1 MSTDG
6 GCACLPRRQDRFLAG
21 DVQRMK
27 LICPRCGAGKRA
39 ALEIVEACRNPPSL
53 IDHLARL
60 VSRKQRPGVVSD
72 TWSYRNQLIVLFR
85 GYSEARGFYPW
96 ANVGRKVQ
104 KGQKAFYI
112 MAPHLVPKK
121 DDKKNGAQ
129 KAKPKKKR
137 GGKKA
142 EQEKVL
148 VGYRA
153 VPVFGLEQTEPAEDW
168 KEEERYHP
176 FGEGEGTVRVFNG
189 YRQPWYRWY
198 EKLLTDTLDE
208 LTALLGAAVV
218 AKLFNQATEL
228 QDLLNKLG
236 THPVE
241 EVAERI
247 DRSCRAVAAFLE
259 EEGIPAGEARRQE
272 QQ

>member
-1 MSTDG
+1 MYFTEH
-6 GCACLPRRQDRFLAG
+6 A
-21 DVQRMK
+21 K
-27 LICPRCGAGKRA
+27 LA
-39 ALEIVEACRNPPSL
+39 ALEIIEACRNPPSL

-60 VSRKQRPGVVSD
+60 VSKKQRPGVVSD
-72 TWSYRNQLIVLFR
+72 TWSYRNQLIVLLR

-96 ANVGRKVQ
+96 ANVGRRVQ
-104 KGQKAFYI
+104 KGQKAFYV
-112 MAPHLVPKK
+112 MAPLLVNKK
-121 DDKKNGAQ
+121 DDEKNGAM
-129 KAKPKKKR
+129 KAKPKKKP

-142 EQEKVL
+142 EERQKVL
-148 VGYRA
+148 IGYRA
-153 VPVFGLEQTEPAEDW
+153 VPVFGLEQTEAAEDW
-168 KEEERYHP
+168 KEEESYHP

-198 EKLLTDTLDE
+198 EKLLTDTPDQ

-218 AKLFNQATEL
+218 AKMFNQPTEL

-247 DRSCRAVAAFLE
+247 DRSCRAVATFLE

>member
-1 MSTDG
+1 MYFTEH
-6 GCACLPRRQDRFLAG
+6 AKQ
-21 DVQRMK
+21 
-27 LICPRCGAGKRA
+27 A
-39 ALEIVEACRNPPSL
+39 ALEIIEACRNPPSL
-53 IDHLARL
+53 IGHLARL

-72 TWSYRNQLIVLFR
+72 AWSYRNQLIVLLR
-85 GYSEARGFYPW
+85 GYSEARGYKPW
-96 ANVGRKVQ
+96 AEVGRKVQ

-112 MAPHLVPKK
+112 MAPVLVNKK
-121 DDKKNGAQ
+121 DDEKKGA
-129 KAKPKKKR
+129 KRKPKKKP

-142 EQEKVL
+142 EERQKVL
-148 VGYRA
+148 IGYRA

-168 KEEERYHP
+168 KEEESYHP

-189 YRQPWYRWY
+189 YKQPWYQWY
-198 EKLLTDTLDE
+198 AKLLPDTPDQ

-218 AKLFNQATEL
+218 AKLLYQPTEL

-236 THPVE
+236 THSVE

-259 EEGIPAGEARRQE
+259 EEGVPTGEARQQE
-272 QQ
+272 KQ

>member
-1 MSTDG
+1 MYFTEH
-6 GCACLPRRQDRFLAG
+6 AKQ
-21 DVQRMK
+21 
-27 LICPRCGAGKRA
+27 A
-39 ALEIVEACRNPPSL
+39 ALEIIEACRNPPSL
-53 IDHLARL
+53 IGHLARL
-60 VSRKQRPGVVSD
+60 VSRNQRPGVVSD
-72 TWSYRNQLIVLFR
+72 TWSYRNQLIVLLR
-85 GYSEARGFYPW
+85 GYSEARGYKPW
-96 ANVGRKVQ
+96 AEVGRRVQ

-112 MAPHLVPKK
+112 MAPVLVNKK
-121 DDKKNGAQ
+121 DDEKKGA
-129 KAKPKKKR
+129 KRKPKKKP
-137 GGKKA
+137 GGNKA
-142 EQEKVL
+142 EEREKVL
-148 VGYRA
+148 IGYRA

-218 AKLFNQATEL
+218 AKLFNQPTEL

-236 THPVE
+236 RHPVE
-241 EVAERI
+241 DVAERI
-247 DRSCRAVAAFLE
+247 DKSCRAVTAFLK
-259 EEGIPAGEARRQE
+259 EEGVPAGEARQQE